1 MRIEVANPHGD
12 LRLGM
17 YADVTIAAAG
27 SASVVT
33 VPKSSIQDVGSHQ
46 VVYVPAPNDPGTFIE
61 REVQAGHSVGDSV
74 EVVSGVNAGDSVVSE
89 GSFFIRSEVERL
101 GLRGAANRAAMTR
114 QPTSQGGSAAD
125 VQTAKVVVGE
135 EGYQPARITLRRG
148 VPARITFLRTTDRTC
163 GTEVVFPALDIRRAL
178 PLNQPVTIELTPAR
192 TEEIAFACGMNML
205 HGAVVVR

>member
-1 MRIEVANPHGD
+1 
-12 LRLGM
+12 
-17 YADVTIAAAG
+17 
-27 SASVVT
+27 
-33 VPKSSIQDVGSHQ
+33 
-46 VVYVPAPNDPGTFIE
+46 VVYVPAPDDPGRFIE
-61 REVQAGHSVGDSV
+61 REIQAGHSAGDAV

-101 GLRGAANRAAMTR
+101 GLRGAADRAAMTR
-114 QPTSQGGSAAD
+114 RPTRQGSSATPD

-163 GTEVVFPALDIRRAL
+163 GTEVVFPVLDIRRAL